1 MCTPISCQVA
11 SSDFFATS
19 IYSRYTSA
27 PVTGKAPS
35 IGNAIGSGVADTV
48 SAAYDGVVSTAQ
60 TAYSGSLNTAK
71 QSACA
76 SSCVGVHIARKV
88 YLQAVLL

>member
-1 MCTPISCQVA
+1 MI
-11 SSDFFATS
+11 FATS
-19 IYSRYTSA
+19 ICGRYTSA

-71 QSACA
+71 QSACGQQQRRVCTELA
-76 SSCVGVHIARKV
+76 KTILRP
-88 YLQAVLL
+88 

>member
-1 MCTPISCQVA
+1 MRPLYTQ
-11 SSDFFATS
+11 
-19 IYSRYTSA
+19 YGRYTSA

-71 QSACA
+71 QCA
-76 SSCVGVHIARKV
+76 APAGA
-88 YLQAVLL
+88 